1 LKCGFIVARFN
12 FYRGKIVEG
21 ANWLALFGQSKGNY
35 HFRSPL
41 KSRANHF
48 DVKIK
53 DSLMGRNT
61 WKWKEETKPVNAK
74 RL

>member
-1 LKCGFIVARFN
+1 
-12 FYRGKIVEG
+12 
-21 ANWLALFGQSKGNY
+21 
-35 HFRSPL
+35 L